1 MTKTSETLD
10 RVLKEVGGI
19 TPLAAACGLTDGAV
33 RYWVRQGRVT
43 NPTAARFLEYY
54 MYDIYNMRIT
64 WSELHGKQAST
75 R

>member
-1 MTKTSETLD
+1 MTKTSKTLD

-43 NPTAARFLEYY
+43 NPAAARFLELY
-54 MYDIYNMRIT
+54 MLDNHKLTVT
-64 WSELHGKQAST
+64 WRELHGKGK
-75 R
+75 